1 MFAVWKKCL
10 LTLVVAIGLVA
21 CVDDQQ
27 MAEGGIGGT
36 GISTGPINGFGSI
49 IVNGVHFDVSQAQI
63 WMDGKQA
70 SEQDLQHGMV
80 VTVDGDIDQ
89 ETQVGM
95 ATEVV
100 FSASLKGLVESIDV
114 DGQWLMISGQRV
126 NLDELTVFDGVALSE
141 LAVDMYVAISGVKN
155 ADGDW
160 LATYVFSDGV
170 VITDTTVAMVADVD
184 IDYDAQVIIISGSS
198 GVQDSGEVI
207 AVPTPLER
215 QITAGEWLSLK
226 GLITE
231 VAGNRFTVQDKGIE
245 IDSNSDYENGDV
257 TDVAINSNVAVV
269 GVVNDLGVVV
279 ARTISF
285 MPVEVVRIDAQVES
299 LTESSVKLAGIV
311 VELNSSTLMLDSSV
325 AAERIFSI
333 QNLAVA
339 DELVVYGFLTTKGVV
354 LTRLERFDSIAKQR
368 ISGPV
373 GHIGQPVFD
382 VLGVTVDT
390 SVMADKNGLFTT
402 MNSGDWITVTG
413 SLSGAVMVANEV
425 EFVP

>member
-10 LTLVVAIGLVA
+10 LTLVVVIGLVA
-21 CVDDQQ
+21 CVNDQQ
-27 MAEGGIGGT
+27 MAEGGMGGT
-36 GISTGPINGFGSI
+36 GISTGPINSFGSI

-89 ETQVGM
+89 ETQAGM

-100 FSASLKGLVESIDV
+100 FRASLKGLVESIDV
-114 DGQWLMISGQRV
+114 DAQWLMVSGQRV
-126 NLDELTVFDGVALSE
+126 NLDELTVLDGVALSE
-141 LAVDMYVAISGVKN
+141 LAVDMYVVISGVNN
-155 ADGDW
+155 AAGDW
-160 LATYVFSDGV
+160 LATYLFSDGV
-170 VITDTTVAMVADVD
+170 VFTGTTVSMGANID
-184 IDYDAQVIIISGSS
+184 IDYDAQVFIV
-198 GVQDSGEVI
+198 GVSDGVVDGGEMV

-231 VAGNRFTVQDKGIE
+231 VAGNRFTIQGNSIE
-245 IDSNSDYENGDV
+245 IDGNSDFENGDV
-257 TDVAINSNVAVV
+257 TDIAINSNVAVV

-285 MPVEVVRIDAQVES
+285 RPVEVVRIDAQIES
-299 LTESSVKLAGIV
+299 LTESSVELAGID
-311 VELNSSTLMLDSSV
+311 VELNSSTLMLDSSI
-325 AAERIFSI
+325 AAVRTFSI
-333 QNLAVA
+333 QNLAVG

-354 LTRLERFDSIAKQR
+354 LTRLERFDSIVRQR

-373 GHIGQPVFD
+373 GHISQPVFD
-382 VLGVTVDT
+382 VLGVAVDT
-390 SVMADKNGLFTT
+390 SVMTDRDGLFTT
-402 MNSGDWITVTG
+402 INSGDWVTVTG
-413 SLSGAVMVANEV
+413 SLNGAVLVADEV
-425 EFVP
+425 EFGP